1 MTKEEQAKILLKK
14 YEDGE
19 ASPAEIKQVESW
31 YALYENSNQH
41 IAENRKAEIE
51 KEIFFG
57 LQAAMENHAAPK
69 VFHLSGW
76 FGLLKVAAVLLL
88 VSGIA
93 VAVWPVLGEKASQET
108 LVAISTT
115 ATQRKNI
122 VLADGSEIKL
132 GPSAKIV
139 YPARFKA
146 DSRFVALTEGE
157 AFFKITHDE
166 HRPFTVKTGQ
176 DLYTKVLGTSF
187 NIKSYGASR
196 KICIAVVTGKV
207 AVGNGKQVFGTLIKG
222 QRITYDKKDLRAVID
237 YTPEPVYTNIAF
249 EGETLLKVCQRLE
262 YAYSININL
271 GSADLNNLK
280 CTATFNTKQTPEE
293 IMDLLCSLHRLKVS
307 KSDHHKTYNLYRK

>member
-19 ASPAEIKQVESW
+19 ASAAEIKQVERW
-31 YALYENSNQH
+31 YAAYENSNQH
-41 IAENRKAEIE
+41 IAENRKAEMG
-51 KEIFFG
+51 KEIFLG
-57 LQAAMENHAAPK
+57 LQGAMENHTAPK
-69 VFHLSGW
+69 ALHLSAW
-76 FGLLKVAAVLLL
+76 IGLLKVAAVLLL
-88 VSGIA
+88 VSGVA
-93 VAVWPVLGEKASQET
+93 AAVWPGGKTTGENLFS
-108 LVAISTT
+108 ISTT

-146 DSRFVALTEGE
+146 DSRSVELAEGE
-157 AFFKITHDE
+157 AFFNIAHDE

-187 NIKSYGASR
+187 NIKSYGVSR

-237 YTPEPVYTNIAF
+237 YIPEPVYTNIAF

-262 YAYSININL
+262 YAYSIHINL
-271 GSADLNNLK
+271 GSTDLNSLK

-293 IMDLLCSLHRLKVS
+293 IMDLLCSLHHLKVS